1 MKNINGKNG
10 EGLKTYT
17 SKSVILKLVFPFA
30 ALLCSPSV
38 GSASTILGTASDFA
52 VLAYSTVTNTGP
64 TYINGN
70 VGISPGTSYT
80 GSQWVT
86 QTGSQQLANS
96 TSLQARNDATAAY
109 TYLAGRT
116 PTTNLTGADLG
127 TLGYAMTPGN
137 YAFSSS
143 VGLTGT
149 LTLDAQNL
157 PNALF
162 VFQIGST
169 LTTAS
174 ASVVNI
180 INGNAGTGVFWQV
193 GSSATLGT
201 GSNFAG
207 NIIALASITLTTN
220 VNILCGRAIALNGAV
235 TMDTNKVSNSCSTGG
250 GNYGTGRSD
259 FGSNAFSGDA
269 MAAIP
274 EPGTVGLLF
283 SGLGLVALGSLR
295 RRFKKA

>member
-1 MKNINGKNG
+1 M
-10 EGLKTYT
+10 LK
-17 SKSVILKLVFPFA
+17 VVFPIA

-38 GSASTILGTASDFA
+38 GSASTILATAGDFA
-52 VLAYSTVTNTGP
+52 VLSYSTVTNTGP

-70 VGISPGTSYT
+70 IGVYPGTSYT
-80 GSQWVT
+80 GSEWVT

-109 TYLAGRT
+109 NYLAGRM
-116 PTTNLTGADLG
+116 PTTDLTGADLG
-127 TLGYAMTPGN
+127 TLGYALTPGN

-157 PNALF
+157 AHALF
-162 VFQIGST
+162 VFQIGTT

-180 INGNAGTGVFWQV
+180 INATPGTGVFWQV

-220 VNILCGRAIALNGAV
+220 VNISCGRAIALNGAV
-235 TMDTNKVSNSCSTGG
+235 TMDTNKVSNNCSTGG
-250 GNYGTGRSD
+250 GDYGSGRSD

-269 MAAIP
+269 SLAAVP
-274 EPGTVGLLF
+274 EPGTVVLLF
-283 SGLGLVALGSLR
+283 SGLVAVGSLR
-295 RRFKKA
+295 RRFTKA